1 MHCGFVADKVVWHSL
16 DGRFNSLQIGAFF
29 RYHKAFPQVHLITGG
44 IRSLTAADGFQIF
57 FLGNGILLAIFYAGD
72 AADGIG
78 VALAYALA
86 PEGVALS
93 LRQHA
98 VAQYP
103 QKGEQARIPA
113 YGDDGGSVICF
124 RYRVHVCEMLRNAG
138 MSIETV
144 NRDKVLRQFRSL
156 VDQVRGGT
164 AAQYHN
170 VDFILIFQYV
180 F

>member
-1 MHCGFVADKVVWHSL
+1 
-16 DGRFNSLQIGAFF
+16 
-29 RYHKAFPQVHLITGG
+29 
-44 IRSLTAADGFQIF
+44 
-57 FLGNGILLAIFYAGD
+57 
-72 AADGIG
+72 
-78 VALAYALA
+78 
-86 PEGVALS
+86 
-93 LRQHA
+93 
-98 VAQYP
+98 
-103 QKGEQARIPA
+103 
-113 YGDDGGSVICF
+113 
-124 RYRVHVCEMLRNAG
+124 